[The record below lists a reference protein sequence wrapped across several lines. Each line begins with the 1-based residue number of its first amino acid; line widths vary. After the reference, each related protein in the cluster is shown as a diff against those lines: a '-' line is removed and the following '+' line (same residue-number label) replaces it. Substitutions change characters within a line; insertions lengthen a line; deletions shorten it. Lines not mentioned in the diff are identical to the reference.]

1 MAIIETGKLT
11 KYYGKVRGIEALDL
25 AVEQGEVFGF
35 LGPNGAG
42 KTTTIRLLLD
52 LIRPTSGKA
61 SIFGLDV
68 NRESLQIRRRTG
80 YVPGDVV
87 LYDGLTGSDFLKLM
101 GSFRGGY
108 APSRVKELRDR
119 LDLDLSRQSR
129 AYSKGNKQKLA
140 VVQAFA
146 SDPELLILDEPTS
159 GLDPLIQKHFYDL
172 VLEEKKRGKTVFFSS
187 HILPEAERI
196 CDRVGIVKEGQLVAV
211 ERVEDLKHK
220 KVRHMEIHFSR
231 NVEAA
236 ELAMPGVEVTSLTE
250 KQAELRISG
259 NIAMLLQKLAGLP
272 VEDMHFPE
280 ANLEDTFMAFYGG
293 EK

>member
-1 MAIIETGKLT
+1 MAIIETEKLT
-11 KYYGKVRGIEALDL
+11 KYYGKVRGIESLDL
-25 AVEQGEVFGF
+25 CVKQGEVFGF

-61 SIFGLDV
+61 SVFGLDA
-68 NRESLQIRRRTG
+68 NTHSLAIRQRIG

-87 LYDGLTGSDFLKLM
+87 LYDGLTGNEFLKLM
-101 GSFRGGY
+101 GSFHGGY
-108 APSRVKELRDR
+108 SASRVKELLDR
-119 LDLDLSRQSR
+119 LELDPSRQSR

-159 GLDPLIQKHFYDL
+159 GLDPLIQKRFYDM
-172 VLEEKKRGKTVFFSS
+172 VLEEKKSGKTIFFSS

-196 CDRVGIVKEGQLVAV
+196 CDRVGIVKEGSLVAV
-211 ERVEDLKHK
+211 ESVEDLKHK

-231 NVEAA
+231 NVDAS
-236 ELAMPGVEVTSLTE
+236 ELAMPGVEITSLAE
-250 KQAELRISG
+250 KHAELRISS
-259 NIAMLLQKLAGLP
+259 NISSLLQKLAGLP
-272 VEDMHFPE
+272 VEDMSFPE
-280 ANLEDTFMAFYGG
+280 ANLEDSFMAFYGG
-293 EK
+293 GK

>member
-1 MAIIETGKLT
+1 MAVIVTEKLT

-52 LIRPTSGKA
+52 LIRPSAGKA
-61 SIFGLDV
+61 CIFGLDV
-68 NRESLQIRRRTG
+68 NTNSLSIRQRTG

-87 LYDGLTGSDFLKLM
+87 LYDGLTGTDFLKLM

-108 APSRVKELRDR
+108 AASRVKELQDR

-146 SDPELLILDEPTS
+146 SDPELLILDEPTT
-159 GLDPLIQKHFYDL
+159 GLDPLIQKRFYDL
-172 VLEEKKRGKTVFFSS
+172 ILEEKKRGKTVFFSS
-187 HILPEAERI
+187 HILPEVERV
-196 CDRVGIVKEGQLVAV
+196 CDRVGMVKDGRLVAV
-211 ERVEDLKHK
+211 ERIDDLKHK
-220 KVRHMEIHFSR
+220 KVRHMEVTFAR
-231 NVEAA
+231 DVDAA
-236 ELAMPGVEVTSLTE
+236 ELAVPGVEVLTL
-250 KQAELRISG
+250 AERHADLRISG
-259 NIAMLLQKLAGLP
+259 NITTLLQKLAALP
-272 VEDMHFPE
+272 VEDMSFPE
-280 ANLEDTFMAFYGG
+280 ANLEDSFMAFYGG
-293 EK
+293 AQ